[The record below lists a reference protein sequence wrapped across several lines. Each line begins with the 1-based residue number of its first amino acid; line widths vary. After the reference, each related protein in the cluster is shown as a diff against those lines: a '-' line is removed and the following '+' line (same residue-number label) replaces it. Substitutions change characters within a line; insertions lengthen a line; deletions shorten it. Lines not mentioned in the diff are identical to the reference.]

1 MRSKDIRIGER
12 YVARHCGATV
22 IVKVESIFQP
32 SRIGE
37 TTCIVATN
45 QATGHRITF
54 RSSLS
59 IMRPAGPYM
68 NEVKTIRDL
77 FVGQIAVPEP
87 DVQYRLRRVDET
99 DSFATADFVIRR
111 SDRLFARTADLQEF
125 PITGEGACVLVPT
138 RG

>member
-32 SRIGE
+32 SKVGE
-37 TTCIVATN
+37 TMCIIATN
-45 QATGHRITF
+45 QTSGQRVTF

-59 IMRPAGPYM
+59 IIRPAGPYI
-68 NEVKTIRDL
+68 NEVKTIRHL

-87 DVQYRLRRVDET
+87 GVQYRLRRIDEVNSFSNVDC
-99 DSFATADFVIRR
+99 VIRR
-111 SDRLFARTADLQEF
+111 SDGLFARTEDLKEF
-125 PITGEGACVLVPT
+125 PITGEGACILESSND
-138 RG
+138 

>member
-32 SRIGE
+32 SNIGE
-37 TTCIVATN
+37 TPCIIATN
-45 QATGHRITF
+45 QATGQRITF
-54 RSSLS
+54 RSSRG
-59 IMRPAGPYM
+59 IMRPAGPYI

-87 DVQYRLRRVDET
+87 GVQYRLRRVDEV
-99 DSFATADFVIRR
+99 DSFANVDFVIRR
-111 SDRLFARTADLQEF
+111 SECLFAKTEDLKDF
-125 PITGEGACVLVPT
+125 PITGEGACILESSND
-138 RG
+138 

>member
-32 SRIGE
+32 SKIGE

-45 QATGHRITF
+45 QTTGQRITF

-59 IMRPAGPYM
+59 IMRPAGPYI
-68 NEVKTIRDL
+68 NEVKAIGDL
-77 FVGQIAVPEP
+77 FVDQIAVPEP
-87 DVQYRLRRVDET
+87 GVRYRLRRVDEA
-99 DSFATADFVIRR
+99 DSFAAVDYVIRR
-111 SDRLFARTADLQEF
+111 CDGLFARTDDFQEF
-125 PITGEGACVLVPT
+125 SITGEGACVLVPT
-138 RG
+138 RD